1 MHLSMLENSH
11 IKRDSYIQTQHI
23 AWQQAYD
30 AKTIK
35 AEWNVLTQ
43 YESNYHVLKLE
54 IYNK

>member
-1 MHLSMLENSH
+1 MHLSMLENRH

-23 AWQQAYD
+23 ALQQAYD

-35 AEWNVLTQ
+35 AEWNVSTQ